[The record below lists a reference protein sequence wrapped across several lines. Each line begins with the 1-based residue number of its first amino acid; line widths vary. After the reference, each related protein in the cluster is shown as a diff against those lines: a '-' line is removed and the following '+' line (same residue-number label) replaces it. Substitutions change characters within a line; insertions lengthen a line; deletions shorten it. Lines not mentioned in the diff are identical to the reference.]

1 MVNWD
6 LFRTMKP
13 PLSQKEW
20 EEEFERYKMFPEY
33 KFKAS
38 NEEMTMSQFKF
49 IWHMEYGHRMWGRAI
64 GIVFFLPCAY
74 FWARGYFPTTMKRRM
89 AIAAA
94 LILAQLTNLPKLG
107 MLRGLSHSAK
117 ALVFF
122 TAFMGAF
129 VAGLDAG
136 LVYNSWPKFA
146 ESWIPENML
155 TRSPLWKNFF
165 ENDVTT
171 QFIHR
176 N

>member
-1 MVNWD
+1 MVKSGLDPSNNSD
-6 LFRTMKP
+6 TNVPRVSQYRLATHLTMAFLLYSLF
-13 PLSQKEW
+13 L
-20 EEEFERYKMFPEY
+20 Y
-33 KFKAS
+33 
-38 NEEMTMSQFKF
+38 N
-49 IWHMEYGHRMWGRAI
+49 
-64 GIVFFLPCAY
+64 GISHFVTPQV
-74 FWARGYFPTTMKRRM
+74 
-89 AIAAA
+89 
-94 LILAQLTNLPKLG
+94 QLTNLPKFG

-117 ALVFF
+117 ALVFI

-155 TRSPLWKNFF
+155 ARSPLWKNFF

-176 N
+176 NLVSD

>member
-1 MVNWD
+1 
-6 LFRTMKP
+6 
-13 PLSQKEW
+13 
-20 EEEFERYKMFPEY
+20 
-33 KFKAS
+33 
-38 NEEMTMSQFKF
+38 
-49 IWHMEYGHRMWGRAI
+49 
-64 GIVFFLPCAY
+64 
-74 FWARGYFPTTMKRRM
+74 
-89 AIAAA
+89 
-94 LILAQLTNLPKLG
+94 

-176 N
+176 NLGYLTLLTVTATWLVGCRMGLHRRAKDCPSCHDGYGLRPGCTWQSTPLLYYVPVWLASLHQCGS